1 MKIDDLHTLLFQ
13 TIDIKS
19 RLKEYKS
26 NFLDKIKQGI
36 EKIREA
42 FEKETSNSQE
52 ERLFL
57 EIFHEFI
64 IDEKGCCLLN
74 KRGEKVCIFNLKNH
88 NIFISYSDIVKRFEN
103 IFCEDVNEIE
113 EHIKTFL
120 KKYFNVHD
128 EINIKWIL

>member
-1 MKIDDLHTLLFQ
+1 MKIDGLHTLLFQ

-19 RLKEYKS
+19 RIKEYKS
-26 NFLDKIKQGI
+26 DFFGKINQGI

-64 IDEKGCCLLN
+64 IDEKGYYLLN
-74 KRGEKVCIFNLKNH
+74 RRGEKVCRFNLKNH